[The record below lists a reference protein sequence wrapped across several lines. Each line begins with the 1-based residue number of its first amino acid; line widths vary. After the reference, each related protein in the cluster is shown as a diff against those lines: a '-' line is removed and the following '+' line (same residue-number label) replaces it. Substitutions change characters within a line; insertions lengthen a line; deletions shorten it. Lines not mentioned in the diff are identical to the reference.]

1 MKNTKYLKRTLIIS
15 SVLSLAIALP
25 ALAAST
31 KDEIKGLKEEINTL
45 QQGQEEIQNNLAEI
59 KKLLE
64 QGAARAPAAPAAK
77 TAFEP
82 TDILVGDVAL
92 LGNADAGVT
101 MIGYSD
107 YQCPYCSRHATKV
120 LPKIVEQYVDSGKLR
135 IVMREY
141 PIESIHPRAFA
152 ASLTALCAGAQG
164 KYWEMHDLIF
174 TNQKS
179 LSDDDFKAHAETLG
193 MDATAF
199 EACLADENSS
209 RRIRVKLQEGQRV
222 GVSGTPSFVVGL
234 TDPED
239 SNKVHVT
246 KFVRGAQ
253 PLEVFTEAID
263 ELLAENEAE

>member
-1 MKNTKYLKRTLIIS
+1 MKKVWDLKNSLIGS
-15 SVLSLAIALP
+15 AFLLLLIALP

-45 QQGQEEIQNNLAEI
+45 QQGQEQIQNNLAEI

-77 TAFEP
+77 TEFEP
-82 TDILVGDVAL
+82 TDILVGDAVL
-92 LGNADAGVT
+92 LGNSDATVT
-101 MIGYSD
+101 MFEYSD
-107 YQCPYCSRHATKV
+107 YQCPFCSRHATKV
-120 LPKIVEQYVDSGKLR
+120 LPKIVEQYVDSGKLK
-135 IVMREY
+135 IVMREF

-152 ASLTALCAGAQG
+152 ASLTALCAGDQG

-193 MDATAF
+193 MDTAAF

-209 RRIRVKLQEGQRV
+209 RRIRVELQEGQRV
-222 GVSGTPSFVVGL
+222 GTRKIL
-234 TDPED
+234 YD
-239 SNKVHVT
+239 
-246 KFVRGAQ
+246 
-253 PLEVFTEAID
+253 
-263 ELLAENEAE
+263 